1 MKRWFS
7 YSGVLLVPATL
18 SSVSL
23 LPSSEYLPSSK
34 ESNVDRL
41 EVRTAR
47 EKVGGCNCGSHT
59 PRHVCCVHVHT
70 HSLPCTWKRRGKKRE
85 EEDKEAEEK
94 EEQEFRVTV

>member
-1 MKRWFS
+1 MGKKRWFS
-7 YSGVLLVPATL
+7 YSGVLLIPATL

-47 EKVGGCNCGSHT
+47 EKVGVLVVHT
-59 PRHVCCVHVHT
+59 PPGMFAVYMYTPT
-70 HSLPCTWKRRGKKRE
+70 HACTHIHASGRE
-85 EEDKEAEEK
+85 EVHGREE
-94 EEQEFRVTV
+94 